1 MPVIKSEGSFEG
13 LRQSLPEAMTRGIG
27 QGLIGSFETALE
39 PLALTQRTTRGY
51 IIDFASRGRAAA
63 LFDEEEF
70 REYQQNVINS
80 PLPRTLQGRFIAT
93 AHALRAGTGSATA
106 FDKLLERA
114 PQEANIVTNAQA
126 AMRTFIKDNLQID
139 LELRETF
146 MVDVAIGAGSAVGFV
161 AVRMIPGVGQ
171 VSMATF
177 AALIG
182 SGESIQRAVEAGASN
197 EQQARAGLLGVAAGL
212 TDIVPI
218 ERLFKPFKR
227 IKGFKGALYAV
238 AQRMV
243 SQGLLEGS
251 QEAIQA
257 FMQNAIA
264 RIHTS
269 DQDLLR
275 GIEREGL
282 AAFVIGAMFGSASV
296 GRAKAVSPE
305 FIRQGIL
312 GYPTAADLIAQQ
324 NAEFQTTA
332 EIVGNIRIDKFDPA
346 EIQNL
351 IKERIQVAGVIS
363 STALG
368 EEGITLTEP
377 EFAEARRGGRDVEG
391 TTVPIELTRRLAEEI
406 GADPARLGPVLE
418 REFGQALNAEQIMAL
433 RMTVA
438 QAGNDV
444 FEKANAYRGVTST
457 LREGLF
463 LDPAQAT
470 NKSEAKAQLVLSLQR
485 FEAVLETLSGATA
498 EAGRALRVMREP
510 VTGEEKAKAVET
522 ILKNVGTDKFDA
534 AIDMLQSLNTP
545 GQIAELIE
553 TGNITKPGP
562 MDMLV
567 EAYINS
573 LLSGPQTHAVNII
586 SNTVTAI
593 GSVFETATT
602 GVLGKTIFIGV
613 KDKVY
618 LRETSSRAY
627 GMLAGFGDSMVAL
640 GKVIWDENKASE
652 LLKTEARFK
661 QSIPSLTVIKQLPFN
676 LGPFKIGGSTIRI
689 PTRLL
694 AAEDSFFKAIGY
706 RMEMQQLAKHEAISR
721 GLKGLE
727 HRQFI
732 RDFPK
737 ILKEITKAE
746 QVATKAGILNKKAVD
761 QFTLARLKEIGIPIT
776 QEQLG
781 RYQKVDFQAT
791 EAAHYQTFTKQL
803 GKTGQA
809 GLNFLNS
816 HPALKFIVPF
826 ARTPTNIVK
835 YAGERTPFALFSP
848 KVRAELIGRNG
859 FYSAQR
865 QMGKLIFGSSLMAW
879 AGSLAAQGLLTGSG
893 PADPEEKASWYNTGE
908 WQPNSFRLSKDH
920 PWISYGRIEPLG
932 ILLGIAANFQQI
944 ASKLPQTTADE
955 LAVAISISITDNL
968 ISKTWLTGPAEL
980 ALAINDPQRHGKQ
993 FMQRFIGSLAVPTG
1007 LAQITRVED
1016 PILRETYTIMEAIQR
1031 RLPWSS
1037 PNLEPKYR
1045 WDGEIIAF
1053 QGSLGPDLVSP
1064 LYKTER
1070 PDQPDVVNRELVSLG
1085 IGISKPEPNI
1095 DGVDLIELPGG
1106 KRLYSQYIVM
1116 AGKPAKQALTA
1127 LITMMRNSPQGN
1139 IWDLQTNE
1147 EKEKRIRSVVTKFRD
1162 AAKTIIKF
1170 SNQELF
1176 SAILK
1181 KKVDRATAIRAGKQ
1195 LWPDATTEAIFG
1207 NSPLGVITI
1216 SPGNQ

>member
-1 MPVIKSEGSFEG
+1 MPVPKPQFDN

-39 PLALTQRTTRGY
+39 PFALSQRTTRGY
-51 IIDFASRGRAAA
+51 IIDFASRGRAVS

-70 REYQQNVINS
+70 RNYKQDIINS
-80 PLPRTLQGRFIAT
+80 PLPRTLQGRFMSA
-93 AHALRAGTGSATA
+93 AQALRAGVGTPNA
-106 FDKLLERA
+106 FDALLERA
-114 PQEANIVTNAQA
+114 PQKENIVTNAQA
-126 AMRTFIKDNLQID
+126 AMRAFIKENLEID
-139 LELRETF
+139 PELRETF
-146 MVDVAIGAGSAVGFV
+146 AVDVAIGAGSAVGFV
-161 AVRMIPGVGQ
+161 ATRMIPGIGQ
-171 VSMATF
+171 VSLPTF
-177 AALIG
+177 AALVG
-182 SGESIQRAVEAGASN
+182 SGESIQRAVAAGASN
-197 EQQARAGLLGVAAGL
+197 EQQARAGLLGSAAGL

-227 IKGFKGALYAV
+227 IKGFKGALYAIG
-238 AQRMV
+238 QKMV

-251 QEAIQA
+251 QEAVQG

-269 DQDLLR
+269 DTDLLE

-282 AAFVIGAMFGSASV
+282 AAFVVGALFGAASV
-296 GRAKAVSPE
+296 GRAQAISPE

-312 GYPTAADLIAQQ
+312 GYPTAADLVAQQ
-324 NAEFQTTA
+324 NAEFQSTA

-351 IKERIQVAGVIS
+351 IKERIQVAGAIS

-391 TTVPIELTRRLAEEI
+391 VTVPIELTRKLAAEI
-406 GADPARLGPVLE
+406 GADPTKLGPILE

-444 FEKANAYRGVTST
+444 FEKANAFRGNRT
-457 LREGLF
+457 
-463 LDPAQAT
+463 
-470 NKSEAKAQLVLSLQR
+470 SEAKAAAVLSLQR

-498 EAGRALRVMREP
+498 EAGRTLRVMREP
-510 VTGEEKAKAVET
+510 VSGEERAKAVET

-534 AIDMLQSLNTP
+534 ALDMLQSLETP
-545 GQIAELIE
+545 GQIAELVE
-553 TGNITKPGP
+553 TGRITKAGP

-573 LLSGPQTHAVNII
+573 LLSGPQTHAVNVI

-593 GSVFETATT
+593 GSVFETATA
-602 GVLGKTIFIGV
+602 GVLGKTVFIGA

-618 LRETSSRAY
+618 LREASSRAY
-627 GMLAGFGDSMVAL
+627 GMLAGMQDGLVAF
-640 GKVIWDENKASE
+640 GKVVADEKRASE

-661 QSIPSLTVIKQLPFN
+661 QAIPS
-676 LGPFKIGGSTIRI
+676 FKIGPFSLGGTTIRI

-694 AAEDSFFKAIGY
+694 AAEDAAFKAIGY
-706 RMEMQQLAKHEAISR
+706 RMEMQQLAKHEAITR
-721 GLKGLE
+721 GLKGIE
-727 HRQFI
+727 HKQFI

-737 ILKEITKAE
+737 ILKEINKSE
-746 QVATKAGILNKKAVD
+746 QAATKAGILTQKGIDK
-761 QFTLARLKEIGIPIT
+761 FTLARLNEIGIPIT
-776 QEQLG
+776 QKQLG
-781 RYQKVDFQAT
+781 VYQDVNFQST

-803 GKTGQA
+803 GRTGQA

-835 YAGERTPFALFSP
+835 FAGERTPFALFSP

-859 FYSAQR
+859 FYAAQK
-865 QMGKLIFGSSLMAW
+865 QQSKIIFGTSLMAW

-893 PADPEEKASWYNTGE
+893 PSDPEEKASWYNTGE
-908 WQPNSFRLSKDH
+908 WQPNSFRLSKND
-920 PWISYGRIEPLG
+920 PWLSYGRIEPLG

-968 ISKTWLTGPAEL
+968 VSKTWLTGPAEL

-993 FMQRFIGSLAVPTG
+993 FMQRFLGSLAVPTG
-1007 LAQITRVED
+1007 LAQIARVED
-1016 PILRETYTIMEAIQR
+1016 PVLRETYTIMEAIQR

-1045 WDGEIIAF
+1045 WDGEIISF
-1053 QGSLGPDLVSP
+1053 GGSLGPDLVSP
-1064 LYKTER
+1064 LYKTEK
-1070 PDQPDVVNRELVSLG
+1070 PAQPDVVNRELVSLG
-1085 IGISKPEPNI
+1085 IGISKPEPII
-1095 DGVDLIELPGG
+1095 DGVDLIKLPGG
-1106 KRLYSQYIVM
+1106 KKLYSEYIVM
-1116 AGKPAKQALTA
+1116 AGKPAKQTLTA

-1147 EKEKRIRSVVTKFRD
+1147 EKEKRIRDVVTKFRD
-1162 AAKTIIKF
+1162 AAKTVIKF

-1176 SAILK
+1176 SAILGK
-1181 KKVDRATAIRAGKQ
+1181 KIERATAIRAGKQ

-1207 NSPLGVITI
+1207 DTPLGVITI
-1216 SPGNQ
+1216 RPGP

>member
-1 MPVIKSEGSFEG
+1 MPVIKSESAFEA

-27 QGLIGSFETALE
+27 QGFVGSFETALE
-39 PLALTQRTTRGY
+39 PFALSQRTTRGH
-51 IIDFASRGRAAA
+51 IIDFSSRGRAAA
-63 LFDEEEF
+63 LFDDEEF
-70 REYQQNVINS
+70 NEYKQNVIDS

-93 AHALRAGTGSATA
+93 AHALREGTGSATA
-106 FDKLLERA
+106 FDELLERA
-114 PQEANIVTNAQA
+114 PQEENIVTNAQA
-126 AMRTFIKDNLQID
+126 AMRAFIKENLQID
-139 LELRETF
+139 PELRETF
-146 MVDVAIGAGSAVGFV
+146 AVDVAMGVGSATGFV
-161 AVRMIPGVGQ
+161 AVRLIPGIGQ

-177 AALIG
+177 AGLVG

-197 EQQARAGLLGVAAGL
+197 EQQARAGLLGIAAGL

-218 ERLFKPFKR
+218 ERMFKPFKR

-251 QEAIQA
+251 QEAVQG

-269 DQDLLR
+269 DQDLLE

-282 AAFVIGAMFGSASV
+282 VGFVVGAMFGSVSV
-296 GRAKAVSPE
+296 GRAQAIPSE

-312 GYPTAADLIAQQ
+312 GYPTAADLVAQQ
-324 NAEFQTTA
+324 TAEFQTTA

-351 IKERIQVAGVIS
+351 IKERIQVAGALS

-391 TTVPIELTRRLAEEI
+391 TVVPVELTRRLAEEI

-444 FEKANAYRGVTST
+444 FQKANIYRDNKTS
-457 LREGLF
+457 E
-463 LDPAQAT
+463 
-470 NKSEAKAQLVLSLQR
+470 NKAAAVLSLQR

-498 EAGRALRVMREP
+498 EAGRTLRVMREP
-510 VTGEEKAKAVET
+510 VSGEERAKAAEQV
-522 ILKNVGTDKFDA
+522 LKLVGTEKFDA
-534 AIDMLQSLNTP
+534 AIDMLQSLETP

-553 TGNITKPGP
+553 TGNLTKPGP
-562 MDMLV
+562 MDMVV

-602 GVLGKTIFIGV
+602 GVLGKTVYIGA

-618 LRETSSRAY
+618 LREASSRAY
-627 GMLAGFGDSMVAL
+627 GMLAGMQDGLVAF
-640 GKVIWDENKASE
+640 GKVVADERKASE

-661 QSIPSLTVIKQLPFN
+661 QAIPSFRV
-676 LGPFKIGGSTIRI
+676 GPFSLGGTTIRI

-694 AAEDSFFKAIGY
+694 AAEDAAFKAIGY
-706 RMEMQQLAKHEAISR
+706 RMEMQQLAKHEAIVR
-721 GLKGLE
+721 GLKGIE

-737 ILKEITKAE
+737 ILKEINKAE
-746 QVATKAGILNKKAVD
+746 QAATKAGILNKKGVD
-761 QFTLARLKEIGIPIT
+761 KFTLARLKEIGIPIT
-776 QEQLG
+776 QKQLG
-781 RYQKVDFQAT
+781 RYQEVDFQAT

-803 GKTGQA
+803 GRTGQA

-835 YAGERTPFALFSP
+835 FAGERTPFALFSP

-859 FYSAQR
+859 FYASQR
-865 QMGKLIFGSSLMAW
+865 QQGKVIFGSSLMAW

-893 PADPEEKASWYNTGE
+893 PEDPEEKASWYNTGE
-908 WQPNSFRLSKDH
+908 WQPNSFRLSKDD
-920 PWISYGRIEPLG
+920 PWISYGRVEPLG

-955 LAVAISISITDNL
+955 LAVAISIAITDNL
-968 ISKTWLTGPAEL
+968 VSKTWLTGPAEL

-1007 LAQITRVED
+1007 VAQITRVED
-1016 PILRETYTIMEAIQR
+1016 PVLRETYTIMDAILR

-1037 PNLEPKYR
+1037 PNLEPNYR
-1045 WDGEIIAF
+1045 WDGEIISF
-1053 QGSLGPDLVSP
+1053 QGSLGPDLISP

-1070 PDQPDVVNRELVSLG
+1070 PDQPDIVNRELVSLG
-1085 IGISKPEPNI
+1085 IGISKPEPEI

-1106 KRLYSQYIVM
+1106 KKLYSQYIVM

-1127 LITMMRNSPQGN
+1127 LITMLRTGPQGN
-1139 IWDLQTNE
+1139 IWDTQTNE

-1181 KKVDRATAIRAGKQ
+1181 KKVERATAIRAGKQ
-1195 LWPDATTEAIFG
+1195 LWPDPTTEAIFG
-1207 NSPLGVITI
+1207 RAP
-1216 SPGNQ
+1216 